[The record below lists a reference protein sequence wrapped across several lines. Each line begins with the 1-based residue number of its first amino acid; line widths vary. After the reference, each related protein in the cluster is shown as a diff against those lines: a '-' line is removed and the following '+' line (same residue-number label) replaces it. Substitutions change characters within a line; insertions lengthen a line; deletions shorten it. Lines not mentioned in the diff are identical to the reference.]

1 MTGFIQVVTTTA
13 QKEEAERIADVL
25 LEQRLAACVQIVGP
39 ITSRYRWQGA
49 IETAQEWL
57 CIIKSREELF
67 PALAQAIA
75 QNHPY
80 EVPEILA
87 TPVVAGGERYLSWLR
102 DETRDR

>member
-1 MTGFIQVVTTTA
+1 MPGFIQVVTTTA
-13 QKEEAERIADVL
+13 KKEEAERIADAL

-39 ITSRYRWQGA
+39 IISRYRWKGT

-67 PALAQAIA
+67 GDLERTISK
-75 QNHPY
+75 NHPY

-87 TPVVAGGERYLSWLR
+87 TPVVAGGEQYLSWLR
-102 DETRDR
+102 DETRDH